1 MIQITRRLGKEG
13 EFLGKRIAKKK
24 DGVGTARIPI
34 PIRLSKYEIEIVEEK
49 AKALDMDRSK
59 YIRQLILQGGK
70 VDTKVMEDRKNLI
83 QQISAIG
90 NNINQSVH
98 LANANEYITS
108 RRIEEILEMM
118 KDVQMLL
125 REVSKQWLSPR

>member
-1 MIQITRRLGKEG
+1 M
-13 EFLGKRIAKKK
+13 GKRIAKKK
-24 DGVGTARIPI
+24 GGAGTARIPI
-34 PIRLSKYEIEIVEEK
+34 PIRLSKYEIEILEEK

-70 VDTKVMEDRKNLI
+70 VDIKVMEDRKNLI

-98 LANANEYITS
+98 LANANEYITP
-108 RRIEEILEMM
+108 RRIQELMEMM
-118 KDVQMLL
+118 KEVQMLL